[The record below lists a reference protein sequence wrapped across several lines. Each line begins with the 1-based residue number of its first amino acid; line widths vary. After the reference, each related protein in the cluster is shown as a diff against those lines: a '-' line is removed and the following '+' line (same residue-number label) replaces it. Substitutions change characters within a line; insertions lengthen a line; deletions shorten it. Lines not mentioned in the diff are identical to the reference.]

1 MDIRSILSGG
11 SDQKAIPATPML
23 MDQSTPLTFKPQ
35 GAKDRRTRL
44 TQLSANRHLQAY
56 GGTDAIDWV
65 MDCVRLISETAATA
79 SYHFEKE
86 GKRLEPFKK
95 PNQLPGTEFAP
106 EILVDLIKEPNPF
119 MDYEE
124 LIELLVIDLLL
135 VGNAYWYKYK
145 VNEKGQPLSLFRL
158 APPFIRVVPGA
169 FGVEQYEYK
178 VAGQDKP
185 LKLDP
190 SDIVH
195 FKLPNP
201 HSPYLGLGVIQGGAR
216 PLDLELAITET
227 QASYYENHG
236 QPSMVVQSE
245 RRVPRDVF
253 TKLQR
258 QLRGRIQGPRKA
270 GELLL
275 LEAGLKYE
283 SIAPNA
289 AEAEFATISRLSR
302 DRIAAMF
309 RVPLALIFSEGDN
322 ASSGEINNAQRL
334 FDTKTMKPLLRKIEK
349 VVSRGLTK
357 AWGVEFKI
365 DYDYI
370 MPIEDRIKLTT
381 AFAAIPGVRVREVR
395 EYAGLDPIGDPEID
409 DLILNVPGEEGT
421 EEDPRNG
428 FPDKNAAG
436 EAGRPPRPENTKLF
450 PGPGDPLPDGSRVRR
465 PRDVRRPSERGKA
478 LTIDEIIFEMEAK
491 EAELGWAEGKAAS
504 APEDSVAQFREADI
518 DAIVAD
524 LKEELADA
532 TQPLERKL
540 LDHAEGKAV
549 GSGLIKRI
557 KESPIWKQFQ
567 TTIAESLQRAAARA
581 MSTAVI
587 HEGTRGNV
595 AEEEI
600 DYEELAKTLVHRRDG
615 VKAITD
621 NLRDDIVK
629 IVGEALEK
637 EQVTRDDIERAI
649 REQIATWADSK
660 AETIALTEAT
670 RAYNLGTLEVARE
683 VGTESVYVTDGHDH
697 DEPCIEADGQTW
709 TIEFAIDNLIEHP
722 RCRRAFI
729 PVTE

>member
-1 MDIRSILSGG
+1 
-11 SDQKAIPATPML
+11 ML
-23 MDQSTPLTFKPQ
+23 LDQSTPLTFKPQ
-35 GAKDRRTRL
+35 GAKSKRTRL
-44 TQLSANRHLQAY
+44 AQLSANRHLQAY

-65 MDCVRLISETAATA
+65 MDCVRLIAETARTA
-79 SYHFEKE
+79 EYHFEKE

-95 PNQLPGTEFAP
+95 PNQLPDTEFAP
-106 EILVDLIKEPNPF
+106 ELVVNLIKEPNPY

-124 LIELLVIDLLL
+124 LIELLIIDLLL

-145 VNEKGQPLSLFRL
+145 INEKGQPLALYRL
-158 APPFIRVVPGA
+158 APPFVRVVPGA

-185 LKLDP
+185 LVLP
-190 SDIVH
+190 SSEVVH

-201 HSPYLGLGVIQGGAR
+201 HSPYLGMGVIQGGAR

-258 QLRGRIQGPRKA
+258 QLRGRVQGPRKA

-283 SIAPNA
+283 SIAPTA
-289 AEAEFATISRLSR
+289 HEAEFAVISELSR
-302 DRIAAMF
+302 NRIAAMF

-334 FDTKTMKPLLRKIEK
+334 FDTKTMKPLLHKIEK
-349 VVSRGLTK
+349 VISRGLTE
-357 AWGVEFKI
+357 AYGVDFKI

-395 EYAGLDPIGDPEID
+395 EYAGLEPIGDPEID
-409 DLILNVPGEEGT
+409 ELILNVPGEEGT

-436 EAGRPPRPENTKLF
+436 EPGRPPRPENTKLF
-450 PGPGDPLPDGSRVRR
+450 PDPGDPLPDGSRVRR

-478 LTIDEIIFEMEAK
+478 LSIDDIIFEMEVK
-491 EAELGWAEGKAAS
+491 QAELGRAEGKAASS

-518 DAIVAD
+518 DAIVTD
-524 LKEELADA
+524 LKAELADA

-540 LDHAEGKAV
+540 LDHAEGKAI

-557 KESPIWKQFQ
+557 KESPVWKLFQ
-567 TTIAESLQRAAARA
+567 TTITSALERAAARA
-581 MSTAVI
+581 LSTAVI
-587 HEGTRGNV
+587 HEGARGNV
-595 AEEEI
+595 ANNEI
-600 DYEELAKTLVHRRDG
+600 DYEELAKTLIHRRDG
-615 VKAITD
+615 VKAITE
-621 NLRDDIVK
+621 NLRDDIVRV
-629 IVGEALEK
+629 VGEALE
-637 EQVTRDDIERAI
+637 EEDITRDQIEAAI
-649 REQIATWADSK
+649 REAVATWAESK

-670 RAYNLGTLEVARE
+670 RAYNLGTLEIARE
-683 VGTESVYVTDGHDH
+683 VGTDSVYVTDGQDH
-697 DEPCIEADGQTW
+697 DEPCIKANGQIW
-709 TIEFAIDNLIEHP
+709 TIERAIDNLIEHP